1 MPTPVVLGALA
12 VLLAGPLPWVLS
24 RWTGLRRTPAAAMLL
39 WQSAALAAVLAALG
53 AGLSLVTER
62 LWEDP
67 VGPADVVVA
76 GLAGAV
82 TVVVLARLLLSG
94 HRTGTSLRRMRRL
107 HRERVDLVAQ
117 VDGGVS
123 VLDHDVPVAYCVPGM
138 SRSRIVVSRSTLTRL
153 APAEL
158 GAVLEHERSHLRS
171 RHDLVLEAFTVLHL
185 RVPALGGQPSA
196 RARGG
201 GAGRGAGR
209 PRGVPDGDRRAL
221 LSALVAL
228 AGSPAPAGSLGS
240 AGSSLA
246 ARVEVLRDTRPH
258 PWQAARCRCSRRPSW
273 PCPRSWWCCPGWTGA
288 ALSARPRSDRRA
300 RAPAD
305 RSAGALACWCCV
317 SRGSGQRR
325 DLERQ
330 LVLAVLRPS
339 WSPCR

>member
-1 MPTPVVLGALA
+1 MPTPVVLGVLA

-53 AGLSLVTER
+53 AGLSLVTAH
-62 LWEDP
+62 LWADP
-67 VGPADVVVA
+67 AGPVDVVVA

-158 GAVLEHERSHLRS
+158 GAVLEHERSHLRA

-185 RVPALGGQPSA
+185 AFPRWVASRAA
-196 RARGG
+196 REEVEVLVEVLADR
-201 GAGRGAGR
+201 AAVRH
-209 PRGVPDGDRRAL
+209 VDRRAM
-221 LSALVAL
+221 LSALLAL
-228 AGSPAPAGSLGS
+228 AGSSAPLGALGS
-240 AGSSLA
+240 AGSLA
-246 ARVEVLRDTRPH
+246 ARAEVLRVGRPH
-258 PWQAARCRCSRRPSW
+258 PLQAALV
-273 PCPRSWWCCPGWTGA
+273 A
-288 ALSARPRSDRRA
+288 
-300 RAPAD
+300 
-305 RSAGALACWCCV
+305 
-317 SRGSGQRR
+317 
-325 DLERQ
+325 
-330 LVLAVLRPS
+330 VLAAMILAMPTGLVVLPWLIGLR
-339 WSPCR
+339 